1 MCKWAKIT
9 FDEFI
14 QHFAAL
20 DDKQIV
26 KDVHKSIE
34 DLAEGNSRG
43 KSFGAFIV
51 KSSIERISKVSK
63 QNKVNGSKGG
73 FATAAKYRKIK
84 ELTAQNNDQV
94 TTTQISV
101 NDPTLTVPTAGGSC
115 DQLTADGDIREDSQ
129 AIQDGSAITRNET
142 RHIDALEPSANHY
155 ATRQAKNGD
164 AATSDGA
171 DESTTV
177 SRNMRRV
184 PQNGAPAHGFSGGR
198 TAQGTMSR
206 SPEAAAQ
213 SGKASALDRLPD
225 KDGQSAKTRD
235 NRASVRYA
243 PPSCSPEDGNHY
255 DQDPS
260 ISTDNTQ
267 PEGLTG
273 PSHGGS
279 VASLEARE
287 SQARQ
292 SQRTGAAPERVKN
305 QPSSHCG
312 KAPVRSFGEYG
323 LVHMTDSQANN
334 LRSYYG
340 EDFDR
345 AVGILENYILSL
357 PSKAEGDEKGEA
369 KLWREDYAKR
379 NHYFAMR
386 RDNWVDNAL
395 KKSKTADKRLENA
408 SNPNYKSFKQQD
420 IDARTEFFSKS
431 IFDGKEAI

>member
-1 MCKWAKIT
+1 MANEKVLKGPYWTRNWIEAMWRFTNENFVDFDTGAVDYEALGKEEFQFRKALFFRNFKNSERAKMA
-9 FDEFI
+9 
-14 QHFAAL
+14 FASAA
-20 DDKQIV
+20 DDYKNPV
-26 KDVHKSIE
+26 E
-34 DLAEGNSRG
+34 NG
-43 KSFGAFIV
+43 K
-51 KSSIERISKVSK
+51 
-63 QNKVNGSKGG
+63 KGG
-73 FATAAKYRKIK
+73 RPKKSPQDATNGNAVDDRKVA
-84 ELTAQNNDQV
+84 T
-94 TTTQISV
+94 
-101 NDPTLTVPTAGGSC
+101 SC
-115 DQLTADGDIREDSQ
+115 DTLKVDGDIREDSQ
-129 AIQDGSAITRNET
+129 AKQHGSAITRNET

-213 SGKASALDRLPD
+213 SGKASALDSLPD

-255 DQDPS
+255 DQDHS

-420 IDARTEFFSKS
+420 LDDRTEFFSKS